1 MYGGGTEPTTGVGE
15 VGTNDEFLGREEAN
29 RRKAGIL
36 CMAVVQEVLLFGSET
51 WAMTPRPEKSLEG
64 FHLREVR
71 RMAGMGP
78 KRQRDG
84 TCVYPPIGAAL
95 ATVVLDE
102 IGVYIARCHKMVAQ
116 YIATRPIMD

>member
-1 MYGGGTEPTTGVGE
+1 
-15 VGTNDEFLGREEAN
+15 
-29 RRKAGIL
+29 
-36 CMAVVQEVLLFGSET
+36 MAVVQEVILLGSET
-51 WAMTPRPEKSLEG
+51 WVMTPHPEKSLKG